1 MRDIIRK
8 DKMTIIYTEAK
19 KFLNDITPNEIGNK
33 GINQYLNV
41 KKKYKNKNDI
51 LWRLLASLQNRQ
63 MAKNVIGLDNE
74 NRKQIFKDVLFN
86 YDSDQILNYYNE
98 ESLLKVFNDCF
109 VIKNIESPNNLWK
122 QYVKS
127 VLSACKFISSFD
139 SVKNFNTFVNKFNYN
154 EMSSAALPMLLERE
168 IFGLGFPL
176 ACDFLKELGFTEYPK
191 PDVHIK
197 DIFIAFNLCDNNDYS
212 TYKAV
217 IEMANIVKDSAYNVD
232 KIFWLIGSG
241 NFYLHNVSIGR
252 NKEEFIIKTKEIM
265 KEFSLKEINRNIK

>member
-1 MRDIIRK
+1 MKEIIRK
-8 DKMTIIYTEAK
+8 DKMIIIYSEAK
-19 KFLNDITPNEIGNK
+19 KFLNEIAPSDIGNK

-41 KKKYKNKNDI
+41 KKKYKSKNDI

-63 MAKNVIGLDNE
+63 MSKNVIGLDNE
-74 NRKQIFKDVLFN
+74 NRKELFSMILFN
-86 YDSDQILNYYNE
+86 YDSDKILNNYNE
-98 ESLLKVFNDCF
+98 ESLLKVFNDSF
-109 VIKNIESPNNLWK
+109 VIRNIESPNNLWK

-127 VLSACKFISSFD
+127 TISACRFISSFD
-139 SVKNFNTFVNKFNYN
+139 SVKDFNNFVNRFNYN

-176 ACDFLKELGFTEYPK
+176 ACDFLKELGFSEYPK

-197 DIFIAFNLCDNNDYS
+197 DIFVAFGLCENNDYS
-212 TYKAV
+212 AYKVV
-217 IEMANIVKDSAYNVD
+217 IEMAHIVKDSAYNVD

-252 NKEEFIIKTKEIM
+252 NKEKFIIKVKEI
-265 KEFSLKEINRNIK
+265 INNI